1 MVLDPSVT
9 VTYDDGA
16 TLYIS
21 CDDGPTV
28 RVLETS
34 SSVVLCASAAGSKNR
49 KCTGEL
55 RGEKVSVKLDRPV
68 GKRIVLDAF
77 TGRPVPYSEW
87 PRTSRSWS

>member
-34 SSVVLCASAAGSKNR
+34 SSVVLSASATGSK
-49 KCTGEL
+49 
-55 RGEKVSVKLDRPV
+55 
-68 GKRIVLDAF
+68 DASA
-77 TGRPVPYSEW
+77 RVNCAA
-87 PRTSRSWS
+87 RRCR